1 MARPHIVAKLAET
14 DLFAHVEL
22 AALGPLSDH
31 AIEREYRRGQ
41 LVFSQG
47 DPGDSLFVLTE
58 GIVMVV
64 LSAETGDEMVLT
76 TLRPLATFGELSLV
90 DGRPRSASV
99 EAVETS
105 KVIVIGRGPWQELV
119 AADRAL
125 ADGVTRSLAAMLRRL
140 TDQASD
146 FVFLDLPGRLAKF
159 LVRAYESQG
168 EDPEL
173 DLYLNQSDLANAVG
187 GSRQSV
193 NQILGHLAGR
203 GLIEVQGKT
212 VVIHDPEALK
222 RRAGL

>member
-1 MARPHIVAKLAET
+1 MARPHIVSKLALTE
-14 DLFAHVEL
+14 LFAEVDL
-22 AALGPLSDH
+22 SALERLSDH
-31 AIEREYRRGQ
+31 TIEREYRRGQ
-41 LVFSQG
+41 IIFSQG
-47 DPGDSLFVLTE
+47 DVGDSLFVLTE
-58 GIVMVV
+58 GVVMVV
-64 LSAETGDEMVLT
+64 LSAETGDQMVLT
-76 TLRPLATFGELSLV
+76 TLHPPSTFGELSLV
-90 DGRPRSASV
+90 DGQPRSASV

-105 KVIVIGRGPWQELV
+105 KVIVIKRPAWQELIAV
-119 AADRAL
+119 DRAL
-125 ADGVTRSLAAMLRRL
+125 AEGVTQSLAAMLRRL

-203 GLIEVQGKT
+203 GLIEVQGRT
-212 VVIHDPEALK
+212 IVIHDAEALK

>member
-14 DLFAHVEL
+14 DLFAEVDL
-22 AALGPLSDH
+22 DALGRLSDH

-41 LVFSQG
+41 IVFSQG
-47 DPGDSLFVLTE
+47 DVGDSLFVLTE
-58 GIVMVV
+58 GVVMVV
-64 LSAETGDEMVLT
+64 LSAETGDQMVLT
-76 TLRPLATFGELSLV
+76 TLRPTATFGELSLV

-105 KVIVIGRGPWQELV
+105 KVIVVNRPAWQELIV
-119 AADRAL
+119 ADRAL
-125 ADGVTRSLAAMLRRL
+125 ADGVTQSLAAMLRRL

-168 EDPEL
+168 EGPEL
-173 DLYLNQSDLANAVG
+173 DLSLNQSDLANAVG

-203 GLIEVQGKT
+203 GLIEVQGRT
-212 VVIHDPEALK
+212 IVIHDAEALK